1 MPTINSYEPR
11 QAWKGATV
19 IIFLCVGPYSRHHF
33 NFNKKS
39 SMSQHYEVLARK
51 YRPHN
56 FKELVGQTHTVRTL
70 VNALDNNNLHH
81 GFLFTGTRGVGKT
94 TIARIFAKSVNCESG
109 VSSNPCGK
117 CETCLEIDKGQS
129 VDLIELDAASHTGVD
144 NMREILENAQYTP
157 TKNLYKIYLI
167 DEVHMLSK
175 SSFNALLKTL
185 EEPPKHIKF
194 LLATTD
200 PKKLPITILSRCLQF
215 NLNKLSHDE
224 IFNHLKYVMGE
235 ESLEFED
242 SALSKIADFGNG
254 SMRDAL
260 SLLDQSISY
269 GNGSVKENELKAML
283 GLVSQNEIEQLATLL
298 INRNAEEVLSF
309 TRELAHKGENLTNTL
324 KDLTSLFHKIATIQ
338 MTNDTKQVSS
348 EINDLSKIIS
358 AQDLQLY
365 YQIAINGQKDMHHS
379 PSEQIGLEMTL
390 LRMIAFHP
398 NHQVIEKKNLKLSEN
413 FNVNNKLTLKETAQN
428 TSSIKAKVESIK
440 KIENQLKVQ
449 TQNDWEKIIKEL
461 SFDGAAKML
470 VKNTIF
476 SSFNNQSLS
485 LTLSDDFVNLL
496 TPNTQSSIENTLNK
510 IYPGITLYI
519 EPGQTN
525 GSSLSQKESVKKEQK
540 RKQTESQFLNDNGLK
555 ELQEVFNS
563 KVDIKSIKESDNV

>member
-1 MPTINSYEPR
+1 
-11 QAWKGATV
+11 
-19 IIFLCVGPYSRHHF
+19 
-33 NFNKKS
+33 
-39 SMSQHYEVLARK
+39 MSEHYEVLARK

-94 TIARIFAKSVNCESG
+94 TIARIFAKSVNCENG
-109 VSSNPCGK
+109 VSSKPCGK
-117 CETCLEIDKGQS
+117 CETCIEIDKGQS

-224 IFNHLKYVMGE
+224 IFNHLKFIMDAE
-235 ESLEFED
+235 NLKFED
-242 SALSKIADFGNG
+242 EALSKIADFGNG

-269 GNGSVKENELKAML
+269 GNGSVKEDDLKAML
-283 GLVSQNEIEQLATLL
+283 GLVSHNEIVQLATLI
-298 INRNAEEVLSF
+298 INRNAQEVLLF
-309 TRELAHKGENLTNTL
+309 IKELAYKGENLTNTL
-324 KDLTSLFHKIATIQ
+324 NDLTSLFHKIATTQ
-338 MTNDTKQVSS
+338 MIDDVKQVSP
-348 EINDLSKIIS
+348 EINELAKIIS

-365 YQIAINGQKDMHHS
+365 YQIAINGQKDMRHS

-398 NHQVIEKKNLKLSEN
+398 DSQAEKK
-413 FNVNNKLTLKETAQN
+413 TLKSSQSSN
-428 TSSIKAKVESIK
+428 TTNKEPPKEKTQGNSLTKDKLPIKVGEESIQA
-440 KIENQLKVQ
+440 IENQLNVKS
-449 TQNDWEKIIKEL
+449 QNDWEKIITEL
-461 SFDGAAKML
+461 GFAGAAKML
-470 VKNTIF
+470 VKNTVFDSLKDQI
-476 SSFNNQSLS
+476 LS
-485 LTLSDDFVNLL
+485 LTLSDDFINLL
-496 TPNTQSSIENTLNK
+496 TQNTQSSIEKTLNED
-510 IYPGITLYI
+510 YPGITLVI
-519 EPGQTN
+519 NPGSTN
-525 GSSLSQKESVKKEQK
+525 GSSLSQKESVKSEEK
-540 RKQTESQFLNDNGLK
+540 RKQTENQFLNDDGLK

-563 KVDIKSIKESDNV
+563 QVDVKSIKSIKESDNV

>member
-1 MPTINSYEPR
+1 
-11 QAWKGATV
+11 
-19 IIFLCVGPYSRHHF
+19 
-33 NFNKKS
+33 
-39 SMSQHYEVLARK
+39 MSEHYEVLARK

-94 TIARIFAKSVNCESG
+94 TIARIFAKSVNCENG

-224 IFNHLKYVMGE
+224 ILNHLKFIMSAE
-235 ESLEFED
+235 KLEFED
-242 SALSKIADFGNG
+242 EALSKIADFGNG

-269 GNGSVKENELKAML
+269 GNGNVKESDLKAML
-283 GLVSQNEIEQLATLL
+283 GLVSHNEIVQLASLV
-298 INRNAEEVLSF
+298 INKDAGQVLSF
-309 TRELAHKGENLTNTL
+309 IKELAHKGENLTNTL
-324 KDLTSLFHKIATIQ
+324 KDLTSLFHKIATTQ
-338 MTNDTKQVSS
+338 VLNDTKQVSS
-348 EINDLSKIIS
+348 EINKLSSIIS

-398 NHQVIEKKNLKLSEN
+398 DEQVEKK
-413 FNVNNKLTLKETAQN
+413 TLKSAQSN
-428 TSSIKAKVESIK
+428 PPANKEPPKEIIKDKPPIKEESPNKVDIKSIQ
-440 KIENQLKVQ
+440 KIENQLNIKSQ
-449 TQNDWEKIIKEL
+449 DDWEKIITDL
-461 SFDGAAKML
+461 GFDGAAKML
-470 VKNTIF
+470 VKNTVF
-476 SSFNNQSLS
+476 VTLKDQNLS
-485 LTLSDDFVNLL
+485 LTLSDDFINLL
-496 TPNTQSSIENTLNK
+496 TQNTQSSIEKTLNK
-510 IYPGITLYI
+510 TYPGITLMI

-525 GSSLSQKESVKKEQK
+525 GSSLSQKESVKSEEK
-540 RKQTESQFLNDNGLK
+540 RKQTENQFLSDDGLK

-563 KVDIKSIKESDNV
+563 QVDLKSIKSIKESDNV

>member
-1 MPTINSYEPR
+1 
-11 QAWKGATV
+11 
-19 IIFLCVGPYSRHHF
+19 
-33 NFNKKS
+33 
-39 SMSQHYEVLARK
+39 MSEHYEVLARK

-94 TIARIFAKSVNCESG
+94 TIARIFAKSVNCENG
-109 VSSNPCGK
+109 VSSKPCGK

-224 IFNHLKYVMGE
+224 IFNHLKFIMDAE
-235 ESLEFED
+235 NLKFED
-242 SALSKIADFGNG
+242 EALSKIADFGNG

-269 GNGSVKENELKAML
+269 GNGSVKEDDLKAML
-283 GLVSQNEIEQLATLL
+283 GLVSHNEIVQLATLV
-298 INRNAEEVLSF
+298 INRNAQEVLLF
-309 TRELAHKGENLTNTL
+309 IKELAYKGENLTNTL
-324 KDLTSLFHKIATIQ
+324 NDLTSLFHKIATTQ
-338 MTNDTKQVSS
+338 MIDDVKQVSP
-348 EINDLSKIIS
+348 EINELAKIIS

-365 YQIAINGQKDMHHS
+365 YQIAINGQKDMRHS

-398 NHQVIEKKNLKLSEN
+398 DSQAEKK
-413 FNVNNKLTLKETAQN
+413 TLKSSQSSN
-428 TSSIKAKVESIK
+428 TTNKEPPKEKIQGNPLTKDKLPIKVGEESIQA
-440 KIENQLKVQ
+440 IENQLNVKS
-449 TQNDWEKIIKEL
+449 QNDWEKIITEL
-461 SFDGAAKML
+461 GFAGAAKML
-470 VKNTIF
+470 VKNTVFDSLKDQI
-476 SSFNNQSLS
+476 LS
-485 LTLSDDFVNLL
+485 LTLSDDFINLL
-496 TPNTQSSIENTLNK
+496 TQNTQSSIEKTLNED
-510 IYPGITLYI
+510 YPGITLVI
-519 EPGQTN
+519 NPGSTN
-525 GSSLSQKESVKKEQK
+525 GSSLSQKESVKSEEK
-540 RKQTESQFLNDNGLK
+540 RKQTENQFLNDDGLK

-563 KVDIKSIKESDNV
+563 QVDVKSIKSIKESDNV

>member
-1 MPTINSYEPR
+1 
-11 QAWKGATV
+11 
-19 IIFLCVGPYSRHHF
+19 
-33 NFNKKS
+33 
-39 SMSQHYEVLARK
+39 MSEHYEVLARK

-94 TIARIFAKSVNCESG
+94 TIARIFAKSVNCENG
-109 VSSNPCGK
+109 VSSKPCGK
-117 CETCLEIDKGQS
+117 CETCIEIDKGQS

-224 IFNHLKYVMGE
+224 IFNHLKFIMDAE
-235 ESLEFED
+235 NLKFED
-242 SALSKIADFGNG
+242 EALSKIADFGNG

-269 GNGSVKENELKAML
+269 GNGSVKEDDLKAML
-283 GLVSQNEIEQLATLL
+283 GLVSHNEIVQLATLV
-298 INRNAEEVLSF
+298 INRNAQEVLLF
-309 TRELAHKGENLTNTL
+309 IKELAYKGENLTNTL
-324 KDLTSLFHKIATIQ
+324 NDLTSLFHKIATTQ
-338 MTNDTKQVSS
+338 MIDDVKQVSP
-348 EINDLSKIIS
+348 EINELAKIIS

-365 YQIAINGQKDMHHS
+365 YQIAINGQKDMRHS

-398 NHQVIEKKNLKLSEN
+398 DSQAEKK
-413 FNVNNKLTLKETAQN
+413 TLKSSQSSN
-428 TSSIKAKVESIK
+428 TTNKEPPKEKIQGNPLTKDKLPIKVGEESMQA
-440 KIENQLKVQ
+440 IENQLNVKS
-449 TQNDWEKIIKEL
+449 QNDWEKIITEL
-461 SFDGAAKML
+461 GFAGAAKML
-470 VKNTIF
+470 VKNTVFDSLKDQI
-476 SSFNNQSLS
+476 LS
-485 LTLSDDFVNLL
+485 LTLSDDFINLL
-496 TPNTQSSIENTLNK
+496 TQNTQSSIEKTLNED
-510 IYPGITLYI
+510 YPGITLVI
-519 EPGQTN
+519 NPGSTN
-525 GSSLSQKESVKKEQK
+525 GSSLSQKESVKSEEK
-540 RKQTESQFLNDNGLK
+540 RKQTENQFLNDDGLK

-563 KVDIKSIKESDNV
+563 QVDVKSIKSIKESDNV

>member
-1 MPTINSYEPR
+1 
-11 QAWKGATV
+11 
-19 IIFLCVGPYSRHHF
+19 
-33 NFNKKS
+33 
-39 SMSQHYEVLARK
+39 MSEHYEVLARK

-94 TIARIFAKSVNCESG
+94 TIARIFAKSVNCENG
-109 VSSNPCGK
+109 VSSKPCGK
-117 CETCLEIDKGQS
+117 CETCIEIDKGQS

-144 NMREILENAQYTP
+144 NMREILENTQYTP

-224 IFNHLKYVMGE
+224 IFNHLKFIMDAE
-235 ESLEFED
+235 NLKFED
-242 SALSKIADFGNG
+242 EALSKIADFGNG

-269 GNGSVKENELKAML
+269 GNGAVKEDDLKAML
-283 GLVSQNEIEQLATLL
+283 GLVSHNEIVQLATLV
-298 INRNAEEVLSF
+298 INRNAQEVLLF
-309 TRELAHKGENLTNTL
+309 IKELAYKGENLTNTL
-324 KDLTSLFHKIATIQ
+324 NDLTSLFHKIATTQ
-338 MTNDTKQVSS
+338 MIDDIKQVSP
-348 EINDLSKIIS
+348 EINELAKIIS

-365 YQIAINGQKDMHHS
+365 YQIAINGQKDMRHS

-398 NHQVIEKKNLKLSEN
+398 DSQAEKK
-413 FNVNNKLTLKETAQN
+413 TLKSSQSSN
-428 TSSIKAKVESIK
+428 TTNKEPPKEKTQGNSLTKDRLPIKVGEESIQA
-440 KIENQLKVQ
+440 IENQLNVKS
-449 TQNDWEKIIKEL
+449 QNDWEKIITEL
-461 SFDGAAKML
+461 GFAGAAKML
-470 VKNTIF
+470 VKNTVFDSLKDQI
-476 SSFNNQSLS
+476 LS
-485 LTLSDDFVNLL
+485 LTLSDDFINLL
-496 TPNTQSSIENTLNK
+496 TQNTQSSIEKTLNED
-510 IYPGITLYI
+510 YPGITLVI
-519 EPGQTN
+519 NPGSTN
-525 GSSLSQKESVKKEQK
+525 GSSLSQKESVKSEEK
-540 RKQTESQFLNDNGLK
+540 RKQTENQFLNDDGLK

-563 KVDIKSIKESDNV
+563 QVDVKSIKSIKESDNV

>member
-1 MPTINSYEPR
+1 
-11 QAWKGATV
+11 
-19 IIFLCVGPYSRHHF
+19 
-33 NFNKKS
+33 
-39 SMSQHYEVLARK
+39 MSEHYEVLARK

-94 TIARIFAKSVNCESG
+94 TIARIFAKSVNCENG

-224 IFNHLKYVMGE
+224 ILNHLKFIMSSE
-235 ESLEFED
+235 KLEFED
-242 SALSKIADFGNG
+242 EALSKIADFGNG

-269 GNGSVKENELKAML
+269 GNGNVKESDLKAML
-283 GLVSQNEIEQLATLL
+283 GLVSHNEIVQLASLV
-298 INRNAEEVLSF
+298 INKDAGQVLSF
-309 TRELAHKGENLTNTL
+309 IKELAHKGENLTNTL
-324 KDLTSLFHKIATIQ
+324 KDLTSLFHEIATTQ
-338 MTNDTKQVSS
+338 VLNDTKQVSS
-348 EINDLSKIIS
+348 EINKLSSIIS

-398 NHQVIEKKNLKLSEN
+398 DEQIEKK
-413 FNVNNKLTLKETAQN
+413 TLKSAQSN
-428 TSSIKAKVESIK
+428 PPANKEPPKEIIKGKPPIKEESPNKVDIKSIQ
-440 KIENQLKVQ
+440 KIENQLNIKSQ
-449 TQNDWEKIIKEL
+449 DDWEKIITDL
-461 SFDGAAKML
+461 GFDGAAKML
-470 VKNTIF
+470 VKNTVF
-476 SSFNNQSLS
+476 VTLKDQNLS
-485 LTLSDDFVNLL
+485 LTLSNDFINLL
-496 TPNTQSSIENTLNK
+496 TQNTQSSIEETLNK
-510 IYPGITLYI
+510 TYPGITLMI

-525 GSSLSQKESVKKEQK
+525 GSSLSQKESIKSEEK
-540 RKQTESQFLNDNGLK
+540 RKQTESQFLSDDGLK
-555 ELQEVFNS
+555 ELQEVFKS
-563 KVDIKSIKESDNV
+563 QVDLKSIKSIKESDNV

>member
-1 MPTINSYEPR
+1 
-11 QAWKGATV
+11 
-19 IIFLCVGPYSRHHF
+19 
-33 NFNKKS
+33 
-39 SMSQHYEVLARK
+39 MSEHYEVLARK

-94 TIARIFAKSVNCESG
+94 TIARIFAKSVNCENG
-109 VSSNPCGK
+109 VSSKPCGK
-117 CETCLEIDKGQS
+117 CETCIEIDKGQS

-224 IFNHLKYVMGE
+224 IFNHLKFIMDAE
-235 ESLEFED
+235 NLKFED
-242 SALSKIADFGNG
+242 EALSKIADFGNG

-269 GNGSVKENELKAML
+269 GNGSVKEDDLKAML
-283 GLVSQNEIEQLATLL
+283 GLVSHNEIVQLATLV
-298 INRNAEEVLSF
+298 INRNAQEVLLF
-309 TRELAHKGENLTNTL
+309 IKELAYKGENLTNTL
-324 KDLTSLFHKIATIQ
+324 NDLTSLFHKIATTQ
-338 MTNDTKQVSS
+338 MIDDVKQVST
-348 EINDLSKIIS
+348 EINELAKIIS

-365 YQIAINGQKDMHHS
+365 YQIAINGQKDMRHS

-398 NHQVIEKKNLKLSEN
+398 DSQAEKK
-413 FNVNNKLTLKETAQN
+413 TLKSSQSSN
-428 TSSIKAKVESIK
+428 TTNKEPPKEKTQGNSLTKDKLPIKVGEESIQA
-440 KIENQLKVQ
+440 IENQLNVKS
-449 TQNDWEKIIKEL
+449 QNDWEKIITEL
-461 SFDGAAKML
+461 GFAGAAKML
-470 VKNTIF
+470 VKNTVFDSLKDQI
-476 SSFNNQSLS
+476 LS
-485 LTLSDDFVNLL
+485 LTLSDDFINLL
-496 TPNTQSSIENTLNK
+496 TQNTQSSIEKTLNED
-510 IYPGITLYI
+510 YPGITLVI
-519 EPGQTN
+519 NPGSTN
-525 GSSLSQKESVKKEQK
+525 GSSLSQKESVKSEEK
-540 RKQTESQFLNDNGLK
+540 RKQTENQFLNDDGLK

-563 KVDIKSIKESDNV
+563 QVDVKSIKSIKESDNV

>member
-1 MPTINSYEPR
+1 
-11 QAWKGATV
+11 
-19 IIFLCVGPYSRHHF
+19 
-33 NFNKKS
+33 
-39 SMSQHYEVLARK
+39 MSEHYEVLARK

-56 FKELVGQTHTVRTL
+56 FKELVGQSHTVRTL

-94 TIARIFAKSVNCESG
+94 TIARIFAKSVNCENG

-117 CETCLEIDKGQS
+117 CETCIEIDKGQS

-224 IFNHLKYVMGE
+224 IFNHLKFIMNE
-235 ESLEFED
+235 ESLEFEED
-242 SALSKIADFGNG
+242 ALSKIADFGNG

-269 GNGSVKENELKAML
+269 GNGSVKESDLKAML
-283 GLVSQNEIEQLATLL
+283 GLVSHNEIVHLASLL
-298 INRNAEEVLSF
+298 VRRDAEEILSF
-309 TRELAHKGENLTNTL
+309 VRELAHKGENLTNAL
-324 KDLTSLFHKIATIQ
+324 KDLTSLFHKIATTQ
-338 MTNDTKQVSS
+338 MVNDTKQISP
-348 EINDLSKIIS
+348 EINDLASAIS
-358 AQDLQLY
+358 SQDLQLY

-390 LRMIAFHP
+390 LRMIAFHSE
-398 NHQVIEKKNLKLSEN
+398 NEGGGEKKTLKLSPTSN
-413 FNVNNKLTLKETAQN
+413 TKNKETSNKTNQEKPL
-428 TSSIKAKVESIK
+428 TKAAAESIQ
-440 KIENQLKVQ
+440 KIENQLDIKS
-449 TQNDWEKIIKEL
+449 QNEWETIITEL
-461 SFDGAAKML
+461 GFDGAAKML

-476 SSFNNQSLS
+476 NSCKDQNLS

-496 TPNTQSSIENTLNK
+496 TQKTKSSIEKTLNI
-510 IYPGITLYI
+510 IYPGTMLDI
-519 EPGQTN
+519 EPGKTN
-525 GSSLSQKESVKKEQK
+525 GSSLSQKESVTKEEK
-540 RKQTESQFLNDNGLK
+540 RKHTENQFLSDDGLK

-563 KVDIKSIKESDNV
+563 QVDIKSIKSTKEPDNV

>member
-1 MPTINSYEPR
+1 
-11 QAWKGATV
+11 
-19 IIFLCVGPYSRHHF
+19 
-33 NFNKKS
+33 
-39 SMSQHYEVLARK
+39 MSEHYEVLARK

-94 TIARIFAKSVNCESG
+94 TIARIFAKSVNCENG
-109 VSSNPCGK
+109 VSSKPCGK
-117 CETCLEIDKGQS
+117 CETCIEIDKGQS

-224 IFNHLKYVMGE
+224 IFNHLKFIMDAE
-235 ESLEFED
+235 NLKFED
-242 SALSKIADFGNG
+242 EALSKIADFGNG

-269 GNGSVKENELKAML
+269 GNGAVKEDDLKAML
-283 GLVSQNEIEQLATLL
+283 GLVSHNEIVQLATLV
-298 INRNAEEVLSF
+298 INRNAQEVLLF
-309 TRELAHKGENLTNTL
+309 IKELAYKGENLTNIL
-324 KDLTSLFHKIATIQ
+324 NDLTSLFHKIATTQ
-338 MTNDTKQVSS
+338 MIDDVKQVSP
-348 EINDLSKIIS
+348 EINELAKIIS

-365 YQIAINGQKDMHHS
+365 YQIAINGQKDMRHS

-398 NHQVIEKKNLKLSEN
+398 DSQAEKK
-413 FNVNNKLTLKETAQN
+413 TLKSSQSSN
-428 TSSIKAKVESIK
+428 TTNKEPPKEKTQGNSLTKDKLPIKVGEESIQA
-440 KIENQLKVQ
+440 IENQLNVKS
-449 TQNDWEKIIKEL
+449 QNDWEKIITEL
-461 SFDGAAKML
+461 GFAGAAKML
-470 VKNTIF
+470 VKNTVFDSLKDQI
-476 SSFNNQSLS
+476 LS
-485 LTLSDDFVNLL
+485 LTLSDDFINLL
-496 TPNTQSSIENTLNK
+496 TQNTQSSIEKTLNED
-510 IYPGITLYI
+510 YPGITLVI
-519 EPGQTN
+519 NPGSTN
-525 GSSLSQKESVKKEQK
+525 GSSLSQKESVKSEEK
-540 RKQTESQFLNDNGLK
+540 RKQTENQFLNDDGLK

-563 KVDIKSIKESDNV
+563 QVDVKSIKSIKESDNV

>member
-1 MPTINSYEPR
+1 
-11 QAWKGATV
+11 
-19 IIFLCVGPYSRHHF
+19 
-33 NFNKKS
+33 
-39 SMSQHYEVLARK
+39 MSEHYEVLARK

-94 TIARIFAKSVNCESG
+94 TIARIFAKSVNCENG
-109 VSSNPCGK
+109 VSSKPCGK
-117 CETCLEIDKGQS
+117 CETCIEIDKGQS

-224 IFNHLKYVMGE
+224 IFNHLKFIMDAE
-235 ESLEFED
+235 NLKFED
-242 SALSKIADFGNG
+242 EALSKIADFGNG

-269 GNGSVKENELKAML
+269 GNGAVKEDDLKAML
-283 GLVSQNEIEQLATLL
+283 GLVSHNEIVQLATLV
-298 INRNAEEVLSF
+298 INRNAQEVLLF
-309 TRELAHKGENLTNTL
+309 IKELAYKGENLTNTL
-324 KDLTSLFHKIATIQ
+324 NDLISLFHKIATTQ
-338 MTNDTKQVSS
+338 MIDDVKQVSP
-348 EINDLSKIIS
+348 EINELVKIIS

-365 YQIAINGQKDMHHS
+365 YQIAINGQKDMRHS

-398 NHQVIEKKNLKLSEN
+398 DTQAEKK
-413 FNVNNKLTLKETAQN
+413 TLK
-428 TSSIKAKVESIK
+428 SSQSSNITNKEPPKEKIQGNSLTKDKLPIKVGEESIQA
-440 KIENQLKVQ
+440 IENQLNVIS
-449 TQNDWEKIIKEL
+449 QNDWEKIITEL
-461 SFDGAAKML
+461 GFAGAAKML
-470 VKNTIF
+470 VKNTVF
-476 SSFNNQSLS
+476 DSLKDQTLT
-485 LTLSDDFVNLL
+485 LTLSDDFINLL
-496 TPNTQSSIENTLNK
+496 TQNTQSSIEKTLNED
-510 IYPGITLYI
+510 YPGITLVI
-519 EPGQTN
+519 NPGSTN
-525 GSSLSQKESVKKEQK
+525 GSSLSQKESVKSEEK
-540 RKQTESQFLNDNGLK
+540 RKQTENQFLNDDGLK

-563 KVDIKSIKESDNV
+563 QVDVKSIKSIKESDNV

>member
-1 MPTINSYEPR
+1 
-11 QAWKGATV
+11 
-19 IIFLCVGPYSRHHF
+19 
-33 NFNKKS
+33 
-39 SMSQHYEVLARK
+39 MSEHYEVLARK

-94 TIARIFAKSVNCESG
+94 TIARIFAKSVNCENG
-109 VSSNPCGK
+109 VSSKPCGK
-117 CETCLEIDKGQS
+117 CETCIEIDKGQS

-224 IFNHLKYVMGE
+224 IFNHLKFIMDAE
-235 ESLEFED
+235 NLKFED
-242 SALSKIADFGNG
+242 EALSKIADFGNG

-269 GNGSVKENELKAML
+269 GNGSVKEDDLKAML
-283 GLVSQNEIEQLATLL
+283 GLVSHNEIVQLATLI
-298 INRNAEEVLSF
+298 INRNAQEVLLF
-309 TRELAHKGENLTNTL
+309 IKELAYKGENLINTL
-324 KDLTSLFHKIATIQ
+324 NDLTSLFHKIATTQ
-338 MTNDTKQVSS
+338 MIDDVKQVSP
-348 EINDLSKIIS
+348 EINELAKIIS

-365 YQIAINGQKDMHHS
+365 YQIAINGQKDMRHS

-398 NHQVIEKKNLKLSEN
+398 DTQAEKK
-413 FNVNNKLTLKETAQN
+413 TLKSSQSSN
-428 TSSIKAKVESIK
+428 TINKEPPKEKIQGNSLTKDKLPIKVGEESIQA
-440 KIENQLKVQ
+440 IENQLNVKS
-449 TQNDWEKIIKEL
+449 QNDWEKIITEL
-461 SFDGAAKML
+461 GFAGAAKML
-470 VKNTIF
+470 VKNTVF
-476 SSFNNQSLS
+476 DSLKDQILT
-485 LTLSDDFVNLL
+485 LTLSDDFINLL
-496 TPNTQSSIENTLNK
+496 TQNTQSSIEKTLNEG
-510 IYPGITLYI
+510 YPGITLVI
-519 EPGQTN
+519 NPGSTN
-525 GSSLSQKESVKKEQK
+525 GSSLSQKESVKSEEK
-540 RKQTESQFLNDNGLK
+540 RKQTENQFLNDDGLK

-563 KVDIKSIKESDNV
+563 QVDVKSIKSIKESDNV

>member
-1 MPTINSYEPR
+1 
-11 QAWKGATV
+11 
-19 IIFLCVGPYSRHHF
+19 
-33 NFNKKS
+33 
-39 SMSQHYEVLARK
+39 MSEHYEVLARK

-56 FKELVGQTHTVRTL
+56 FKELVGQIHTVRTL

-94 TIARIFAKSVNCESG
+94 TIARIFAKSVNCENG
-109 VSSNPCGK
+109 VSSKPCGK
-117 CETCLEIDKGQS
+117 CETCIEIDKGQS

-224 IFNHLKYVMGE
+224 IFNHLKFIMDAE
-235 ESLEFED
+235 NLKFED
-242 SALSKIADFGNG
+242 EALSKIADFGNG

-269 GNGSVKENELKAML
+269 GNGSVKEDDLKAML
-283 GLVSQNEIEQLATLL
+283 GLVSHNEIVQLATLV
-298 INRNAEEVLSF
+298 INRNAQEVLLF
-309 TRELAHKGENLTNTL
+309 IKELAYKGENLTNAL
-324 KDLTSLFHKIATIQ
+324 NDLISLFHKIATTQ
-338 MTNDTKQVSS
+338 MIDDVKQVSP
-348 EINDLSKIIS
+348 EINELAKIIS

-365 YQIAINGQKDMHHS
+365 YQIAINGQKDMRHS

-398 NHQVIEKKNLKLSEN
+398 DSQAEKK
-413 FNVNNKLTLKETAQN
+413 TLKSSQSSN
-428 TSSIKAKVESIK
+428 TINKEPPKEKIQGNALTKDKLPIKVGEESIQA
-440 KIENQLKVQ
+440 IENQLNVKS
-449 TQNDWEKIIKEL
+449 QNDWEKIITEL
-461 SFDGAAKML
+461 GFAGAAKML
-470 VKNTIF
+470 VKNTVF
-476 SSFNNQSLS
+476 DSLKDQILT
-485 LTLSDDFVNLL
+485 LTLSDDFINLL
-496 TPNTQSSIENTLNK
+496 TQNTQSSIEKTLNED
-510 IYPGITLYI
+510 YPGITLVI
-519 EPGQTN
+519 NPGSTN
-525 GSSLSQKESVKKEQK
+525 GSSLSQKESVKSEEK
-540 RKQTESQFLNDNGLK
+540 RKQTENQFLNDDGLK

-563 KVDIKSIKESDNV
+563 QVDVKSIKSIKESDNV

>member
-1 MPTINSYEPR
+1 
-11 QAWKGATV
+11 
-19 IIFLCVGPYSRHHF
+19 
-33 NFNKKS
+33 
-39 SMSQHYEVLARK
+39 MSEHYEVLARK

-70 VNALDNNNLHH
+70 VNALDNNSLHH

-94 TIARIFAKSVNCESG
+94 TIARIFAKSVNCENG
-109 VSSNPCGK
+109 VSSKPCGK
-117 CETCLEIDKGQS
+117 CETCIEIDKGQS

-224 IFNHLKYVMGE
+224 IFNHLKFIMDAE
-235 ESLEFED
+235 NLKFED
-242 SALSKIADFGNG
+242 EALSKIADFGNG

-269 GNGSVKENELKAML
+269 GNGDVKEDDLKAML
-283 GLVSQNEIEQLATLL
+283 GLVSHNEIVQLATLV
-298 INRNAEEVLSF
+298 INRNAQEVLLF
-309 TRELAHKGENLTNTL
+309 IKELAYKGENLTNTL
-324 KDLTSLFHKIATIQ
+324 NDLTSLFHKIATTQ
-338 MTNDTKQVSS
+338 MIDDVKQVSP
-348 EINDLSKIIS
+348 EINELAKIIS

-365 YQIAINGQKDMHHS
+365 YQIAINGQKDMRHS

-398 NHQVIEKKNLKLSEN
+398 DSQAEKK
-413 FNVNNKLTLKETAQN
+413 TLKSSQSSN
-428 TSSIKAKVESIK
+428 TTNKEPPKEKIQGNSPTKDKLPIKVGEESIQA
-440 KIENQLKVQ
+440 IENQLNVKS
-449 TQNDWEKIIKEL
+449 QNDWEKIITEL
-461 SFDGAAKML
+461 GFAGAAKML
-470 VKNTIF
+470 VKNTVFDSLKDQI
-476 SSFNNQSLS
+476 LS
-485 LTLSDDFVNLL
+485 LTLSDDFINLL
-496 TPNTQSSIENTLNK
+496 TQNTQSSIEKTLNED
-510 IYPGITLYI
+510 YPGITLVI
-519 EPGQTN
+519 NPGSTN
-525 GSSLSQKESVKKEQK
+525 GSSLSQKESVKSEEK
-540 RKQTESQFLNDNGLK
+540 RKQTENQFLNDDGLK

-563 KVDIKSIKESDNV
+563 QVDVKSIKSIKESDNV

>member
-1 MPTINSYEPR
+1 
-11 QAWKGATV
+11 
-19 IIFLCVGPYSRHHF
+19 
-33 NFNKKS
+33 
-39 SMSQHYEVLARK
+39 MSEHYEVLARK

-94 TIARIFAKSVNCESG
+94 TIARIFAKSVNCENG
-109 VSSNPCGK
+109 VSSKPCGK
-117 CETCLEIDKGQS
+117 CETCIEIDKGQS

-224 IFNHLKYVMGE
+224 IFNHLKFIMDAE
-235 ESLEFED
+235 NLKFED
-242 SALSKIADFGNG
+242 EALSKIADFGNG

-269 GNGSVKENELKAML
+269 GNGSVKEGDLKTML
-283 GLVSQNEIEQLATLL
+283 GLVSHNEIVQLATLV
-298 INRNAEEVLSF
+298 INRNAQEVLLF
-309 TRELAHKGENLTNTL
+309 IKELAYKGENLTNTL
-324 KDLTSLFHKIATIQ
+324 NDLTSLFHKIATTQ
-338 MTNDTKQVSS
+338 MIDDVKQVSP
-348 EINDLSKIIS
+348 EINELSKIIS

-365 YQIAINGQKDMHHS
+365 YQIAINGQKDMRHS

-398 NHQVIEKKNLKLSEN
+398 DTQAEKK
-413 FNVNNKLTLKETAQN
+413 TLKSSQSSN
-428 TSSIKAKVESIK
+428 TINKESPKEKIQGNSLTKDKLPIKVGEESIQA
-440 KIENQLKVQ
+440 IENQLNVKS
-449 TQNDWEKIIKEL
+449 QNDWEKIITEL
-461 SFDGAAKML
+461 GFAGAAKML
-470 VKNTIF
+470 VKNTVF
-476 SSFNNQSLS
+476 DSLKDQILI
-485 LTLSDDFVNLL
+485 LTLSDDFINLL
-496 TPNTQSSIENTLNK
+496 TQNTQSSIEKTLHED
-510 IYPGITLYI
+510 YPGITLVI
-519 EPGQTN
+519 NPGSTN
-525 GSSLSQKESVKKEQK
+525 GSSLSQKESVKSEEK
-540 RKQTESQFLNDNGLK
+540 RKQTENQFLNDDGLK

-563 KVDIKSIKESDNV
+563 QVDVKSIKSIKESDNV